1 MILSKIHVV
10 RLIQLATWNMGL
22 EISRVVRSGER
33 DLGVIQTKVIESLR
47 HGVNGLWKE
56 KYSKQQAEKPRDRTL
71 SCIHIFAWEEKRKS
85 VMEIEKVWLRERKK
99 EEYIT
104 WHTKPSFK
112 KDGLVG
118 QYSTVQ
124 RDRVR

>member
-1 MILSKIHVV
+1 
-10 RLIQLATWNMGL
+10 MGL

-47 HGVNGLWKE
+47 HGVNGLSKE

-104 WHTKPSFK
+104 
-112 KDGLVG
+112 
-118 QYSTVQ
+118 
-124 RDRVR
+124 